1 MGGSN
6 QGARLGKGKKGGE
19 RSRASERY
27 EPGDGRTETQRGA
40 PKGTRG
46 KKRRRERWRQTEML
60 KARPGEKRGNSREK
74 GSMKK
79 MKERSGEKPRETK
92 KEGKTEGYLS
102 NQVFS

>member
-1 MGGSN
+1 
-6 QGARLGKGKKGGE
+6 
-19 RSRASERY
+19 
-27 EPGDGRTETQRGA
+27 
-40 PKGTRG
+40 
-46 KKRRRERWRQTEML
+46 ML

-74 GSMKK
+74 GSVKK